1 MGRGEII
8 GRRDG
13 RAVAYPGGA
22 TARAPA
28 GQDRDDGCGD
38 EGVGCA

>member
-22 TARAPA
+22 AARAAA
-28 GQDRDDGCGD
+28 GQDRDDGRGD
-38 EGVGCA
+38 AGLGGA